1 MKRMAARELVG
12 GVERFPVEAGVAGL
26 SEEWAARALEA
37 LRVAVVSRNRAGW
50 CWGAWRGCWC
60 MARAP
65 LSAAGIV
72 SVNASG
78 GGAAQAATAEWS
90 GAAEI
95 YSRRAGLRG
104 TSGR

>member
-37 LRVAVVSRNRAGW
+37 LRVAVVSRNRAGGAG
-50 CWGAWRGCWC
+50 GAWRGC
-60 MARAP
+60 RPHAP
-65 LSAAGIV
+65 LSAVGIV
-72 SVNASG
+72 GLNAAG
-78 GGAAQAATAEWS
+78 GGAAGMEAGEWS